1 MKRLLY
7 ILIMCSFFCSCDK
20 MPANGDLDGMWQ
32 IVEIEHD
39 GQTRNVQAEQ
49 VYMSIQLRLFQL
61 TDYPGNTVYGYFE
74 HKGDEIRFW
83 KFSYPSQQESAED
96 NNLPYTEQDVK
107 KLNKWGYYSLNE
119 TFHVEELT
127 RNILVMKSDSAR
139 IKYIKF

>member
-1 MKRLLY
+1 
-7 ILIMCSFFCSCDK
+7 

-39 GQTRNVQAEQ
+39 GQTRNAQAEQ

-61 TDYPGNTVYGYFE
+61 
-74 HKGDEIRFW
+74 
-83 KFSYPSQQESAED
+83 SAED
-96 NNLPYTEQDVK
+96 NNLPYTDQDVN
-107 KLNKWGYYSLNE
+107 KLSKWGYYSLNE
-119 TFHVEELT
+119 TFHVEKLT